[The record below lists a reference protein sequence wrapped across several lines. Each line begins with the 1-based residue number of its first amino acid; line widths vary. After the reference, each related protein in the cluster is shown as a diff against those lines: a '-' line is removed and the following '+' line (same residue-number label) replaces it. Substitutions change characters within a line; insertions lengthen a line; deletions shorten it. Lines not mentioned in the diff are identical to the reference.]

1 MPYSAE
7 YQHIGYQ
14 ATPLDRE
21 SPEGKT
27 MNNQSSGTKRFV
39 QESRQL
45 CGRAGQRKSKIDG
58 RHVAAGIMP
67 MRYAPMLETPAPERL
82 GMSR

>member
-7 YQHIGYQ
+7 YQRIGYQ

-27 MNNQSSGTKRFV
+27 ITINRVEPSVSSKKVVNCAEELVSGNPRYILQIDELNV
-39 QESRQL
+39 LYHLIRQ
-45 CGRAGQRKSKIDG
+45 
-58 RHVAAGIMP
+58 V
-67 MRYAPMLETPAPERL
+67 
-82 GMSR
+82 